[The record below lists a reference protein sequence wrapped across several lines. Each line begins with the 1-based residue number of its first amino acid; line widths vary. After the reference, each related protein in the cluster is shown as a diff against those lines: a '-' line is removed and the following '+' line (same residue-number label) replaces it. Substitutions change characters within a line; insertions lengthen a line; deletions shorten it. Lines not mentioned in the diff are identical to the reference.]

1 MANTSALS
9 RYRELCQAAST
20 LPLWDE
26 ARFAPLPLT
35 RLARLWPNG
44 LPRGTLCEIHGPR
57 SSGRTAVYLHILAQ
71 ATGRGEICALV
82 DTNDAFDPA
91 AAAAA
96 GVRLERLL
104 WVRCRGNLEH
114 AMRAADLLL
123 HAGGFGMVALDLCE
137 AKPCLLNRIPLSYWH
152 RFRRAVEHTRTVLL
166 LCSDR
171 PQAKSSISNKICLK
185 SHVFHWVGRRPG
197 LLLCGV
203 STSAA
208 ADNLRAEP
216 LEIEVAA

>member
-1 MANTSALS
+1 MANTGALS
-9 RYRELCQAAST
+9 RYRGLCQAAST
-20 LPLWDE
+20 LPLRDE
-26 ARFAPLPLT
+26 ARFAPLPLAG
-35 RLARLWPNG
+35 LVRLWPNG
-44 LPRGTLCEIHGPR
+44 LPRGTLCEIQGPR

-82 DTNDAFDPA
+82 DANDAFDPA

-137 AKPCLLNRIPLSYWH
+137 ATPRLLNRIPLSYWH
-152 RFRRAVEHTRTVLL
+152 RFRRAVEHTPTVLL

-171 PQAKSSISNKICLK
+171 YQAKSSIPSKLSLK
-185 SHVFHWVGRRPG
+185 SHVFHWGGRVPG
-197 LLLCGV
+197 LLLCGL

-208 ADNLRAEP
+208 ADNRRAEL
-216 LEIEVAA
+216 LEIEMAA